1 MDRHTA
7 TLRIPDDWD
16 VPPASWSL
24 TDDVLTVTAGA
35 RTDIFVNPLTG
46 ERKENAP
53 RGLIEPPAGDWQFSA
68 RLRPGFRAPWDAGA
82 LMIWRDGDHWAKLTF
97 EQSPDG
103 RPTVFS
109 VVTRDRSDDAVGWSV
124 DGDRLWL
131 RISHVDGAFTFHAS
145 EDGRTWHLARQF
157 ALGPAGHTVRVG
169 IEVQSP
175 VGEGCVVDFDHM
187 VLLPGPSRG

>member
-1 MDRHTA
+1 MSGWIT
-7 TLRIPDDWD
+7 TL
-16 VPPASWSL
+16 PPGSWSL

-35 RTDIFVNPLTG
+35 GTDIFVNPLTG

-53 RGLIEPPAGDWQFSA
+53 RGLFEPPAGDWQFSA
-68 RLRPGFRAPWDAGA
+68 RLRP
-82 LMIWRDGDHWAKLTF
+82 
-97 EQSPDG
+97 
-103 RPTVFS
+103 
-109 VVTRDRSDDAVGWSV
+109 DDAVGWSV

-157 ALGPAGHTVRVG
+157 ALGPAGDATRVG

-175 VGEGCVVDFDHM
+175 AGEGCAVDFDHV
-187 VLLPGPSRG
+187 VLLPGSSRG